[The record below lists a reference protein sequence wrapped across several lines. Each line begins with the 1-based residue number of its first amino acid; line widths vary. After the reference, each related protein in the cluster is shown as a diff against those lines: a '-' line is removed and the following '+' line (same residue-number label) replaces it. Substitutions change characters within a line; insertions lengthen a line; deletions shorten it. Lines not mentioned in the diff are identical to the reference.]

1 MLDRLSAHQ
10 EVKWN
15 YGAVANLI
23 RRKSQFPLDATT
35 ARIEPETRRI
45 ELGDVA
51 FEANLLARQLRT
63 DQQDDWF
70 PDPLSFNDM
79 VSGDS
84 LAIKFAD
91 NLTKHQGRY
100 LPTDRNLFNVP
111 KSNLTL
117 RYALET
123 GITDRALYHGLTH
136 FLMRFYDPLIPWNV
150 FNHRVEIRETKNGSP
165 FKPAISAW
173 KDFIGSAR
181 SALPLDGVLLSTD
194 ISNYY
199 EHIDIIR
206 LQTTLLDLLP
216 QVEATPV
223 EKAQIR
229 ARIDLLLAYLS
240 SWAYTKTRGLP
251 QNRDASSFLA
261 NLYMQPVDR
270 LMRERG
276 YADTYFRYMDD
287 IKIVCVDRFHA
298 RRALKDL
305 VLALRQLDL
314 SVNSKKTEICDGAV
328 AKGPVGVLSEGPE
341 DVQYLDVMWKTK
353 AREPILRSIPR
364 LKQLTLDLIERQ
376 QADSRE
382 FRFCINRL
390 VKLALCQDLYVP
402 AEFFLELTAAMIKS
416 LITSPA
422 ATDKLT
428 EYLAAVSTTDDDLER
443 VAQYLRDHDK
453 AIYDWQNYRLWM
465 LLGYKRYR
473 SNELMDCAR
482 AIIEGTDDSPT
493 RAGATVYAGSTGA
506 DVDRVLI
513 AERFAS
519 VGSFLGQRSAL
530 VAVHELPFEPTI
542 KEHVAP
548 HVRDDLRGVYSE
560 LRRSRGK
567 YYNSPKRIPL
577 TELMFLD
584 RGYD

>member
-1 MLDRLSAHQ
+1 MQA
-10 EVKWN
+10 
-15 YGAVANLI
+15 
-23 RRKSQFPLDATT
+23 T
-35 ARIEPETRRI
+35 ARMEPKTRRI
-45 ELGDVA
+45 ELGDVV
-51 FEANLLARQLRT
+51 FEADQLARQLRT

-84 LAIKFAD
+84 LATKFAD
-91 NLTKHQGRY
+91 NLSKHQGRY
-100 LPTDRNLFNVP
+100 APTNRNLFNVP
-111 KSNLTL
+111 KANLTL

-123 GITDRALYHGLTH
+123 GLTDRALYHGLTL

-150 FNHRVEIRETKNGSP
+150 FNHRVELKDTKNGSP
-165 FKPAISAW
+165 FKPAIPSW

-199 EHIDIIR
+199 EHIDISQLR
-206 LQTTLLDLLP
+206 TTLLDLLP
-216 QVEATPV
+216 QVEATAV

-229 ARIDLLLAYLS
+229 ARIDLLLTNLS
-240 SWAYTKTRGLP
+240 SWAYTDKRGLP

-261 NLYMQPVDR
+261 NLYMQPVDK
-270 LMRERG
+270 LMREKG

-305 VLALRQLDL
+305 ILALRELHL

-328 AKGPVGVLSEGPE
+328 AKGHDGVLSEGPE
-341 DVQYLDVMWKTK
+341 VVQYLDVMWRTK
-353 AREPILRSIPR
+353 AREPILRSIPQ
-364 LKQLTLDLIERQ
+364 LKQLTLDLIDREE
-376 QADSRE
+376 ADSRE

-390 VKLALCQDLYVP
+390 VKLALCQDLHVP
-402 AEFFLELTAAMIKS
+402 AEFFVELTAAMIKG

-443 VAQYLRDHDK
+443 VAQYLRERDK
-453 AIYDWQNYRLWM
+453 AIYGWQNYRLWM
-465 LLGYKRYR
+465 LLGYKGHR

-482 AIIEGTDDSPT
+482 AIIEGTDDNST
-493 RAGATVYAGSTGA
+493 RAGASVYAGSTGTHE
-506 DVDRVLI
+506 DRVVI
-513 AERFAS
+513 AERFGTLS
-519 VGSFLGQRSAL
+519 SFLGQRSAL
-530 VAVHELPFEPTI
+530 VAVHELPFEATI
-542 KEHVAP
+542 REHIGP
-548 HVRDDLRGVYSE
+548 HVRDDLKGVYRE
-560 LRRSRGK
+560 LRRSCGT

-577 TELMFLD
+577 TDLVHMD